1 MRTAIRWGAFLVIAA
16 TSAAALANEGAD
28 SKDADV
34 EVNDRAEVG
43 AATGEPSRA
52 DERRPDRL
60 ARATDDGVVEAGTGS
75 AAPTALE
82 DEKASFDE
90 RWLRERE
97 GYRDG
102 GY

>member
-1 MRTAIRWGAFLVIAA
+1 MRTTIRWGAFLVIAA
-16 TSAAALANEGAD
+16 TSAAALANEGAG
-28 SKDADV
+28 SQDV
-34 EVNDRAEVG
+34 KVNDRAEVG
-43 AATGEPSRA
+43 AAGGEPSRA

-60 ARATDDGVVEAGTGS
+60 ARTTDDSAVAAGTGS
-75 AAPTALE
+75 ATPTALE
-82 DEKASFDE
+82 DQKAASFDE